1 VVELEVLVGEGL
13 DEDVEDDMLEEVGWL
28 FVHVVE

>member
-1 VVELEVLVGEGL
+1 MVELEVLVGEGL